1 MKNKTEMYIGRKIS
15 ILSRRIHRR
24 IDKEASQYGITAV
37 QARILGFIYCNSNK
51 KDIFQRDI
59 EEELDI
65 RRSSVTSVLQLMEKN
80 GYIRRVSVSEDARLK
95 KIIITEKGL
104 EIQKKVYDFILEMEE
119 SLKDELSDEETDIL
133 VDLLDRLSEKI
144 GDGI

>member
-1 MKNKTEMYIGRKIS
+1 MDDGVDVYIGRKIS
-15 ILSRRIHRR
+15 ILARRIHRK

-37 QARILGFIYCNSNK
+37 QARILGFIYCKSDK

-80 GYIRRVSVSEDARLK
+80 RYIKRVSVSEDARLK

-104 EIQKKVYDFILEMEE
+104 EIQKKVYDYIIKIEKILQ
-119 SLKDELSDEETDIL
+119 DELSDKETDIL
-133 VDLLDRLSEKI
+133 TNLLDRLCKKI
-144 GDGI
+144 ND